1 MRITCISRSLRVI
14 GNNLKTTNDNY
25 LLTILIIT
33 VCYGNL
39 WLPGTTSSYQQS
51 TPKPIQ
57 VEKFFGHYLH
67 ESFVTAYPRCDR
79 FGEIQSLRTK
89 KDGIYRLI
97 MAAKL
102 GKYTVKMDTVS
113 VECRIMNSLAD
124 FELYDGA
131 NFEL

>member
-1 MRITCISRSLRVI
+1 MIITCISRSLRAI
-14 GNNLKTTNDNY
+14 GSNLKIISDDY

-39 WLPGTTSSYQQS
+39 WVPGTTPSHQQG
-51 TPKPIQ
+51 TPIHIQ

-67 ESFVTAYPRCDR
+67 DSFVTAYPRCDR

-102 GKYTVKMDTVS
+102 GKHTVKMDTVS

-124 FELYDGA
+124 F
-131 NFEL
+131 

>member
-1 MRITCISRSLRVI
+1 LWVSGATPSHQQGISI
-14 GNNLKTTNDNY
+14 H
-25 LLTILIIT
+25 
-33 VCYGNL
+33 
-39 WLPGTTSSYQQS
+39 
-51 TPKPIQ
+51 IQ

-67 ESFVTAYPRCDR
+67 DSFVTASPRCDR

-102 GKYTVKMDTVS
+102 GKHTVKMDTVS

-131 NFEL
+131 NFELQSILAPIIDHYDRNH